1 MKMVRMLLFAAAV
14 TIPAYSLMQAYSVEP
29 VMAAWSGKADPNP
42 LTGGVSEVI
51 TVNFDLP
58 ITASLFC
65 GESGAGGDYQV
76 SILTYPGD
84 IKSGLDVV

>member
-1 MKMVRMLLFAAAV
+1 MKALCLVLVTLLV
-14 TIPAYSLMQAYSVEP
+14 TVSSALVQAISVDP
-29 VMAAWSGKADPNP
+29 VKASWSGWTPWLEPNNY
-42 LTGGVSEVI
+42 VSEVL

-65 GESGAGGDYQV
+65 GSAGAGGDYQV

-84 IKSGLDVV
+84 IESGLDVV